1 MPTETN
7 KLALLNSALR
17 MVGSYHIS
25 GDDESSTTYEIASR
39 AYTQAVTELFGDNS
53 FNYNTKRVVL
63 TGEVATDFS
72 EYQYKYTLPNDF
84 NVFLLVENSNDFLVT
99 EYRFANGNLYSSE
112 SILKLT
118 YTYVPSIET
127 SAAGLPKF
135 LTRLLTLHMAQNMC
149 IELSG
154 SDERHELL
162 AKQYTL
168 ALHRARTLE
177 GRQGPAQEYVNDA
190 LRMVG
195 NHQKEGENDTDRIYE
210 SGTSYEIASRAYV
223 QAINEIFGNNS
234 FNFNTKRVSLTGVV
248 SSEFTEHQ
256 YEFELPADFNTFL
269 IIEKTNDFLL
279 TDYRFANEKLYC
291 SEINVKLTY
300 TFIPLFEAASFELP
314 SFLRSLLTLHMA
326 QSISL
331 EITGSAERHQLLYGE
346 YLRALDKARI
356 LEGRQGPSQKY
367 LNDALRMVGSY
378 QRQSENETSQVYDSS
393 TTYEIA
399 SRSYS
404 QAITEIFGNNSF
416 NFNTKRVSLAGAVS
430 SEFTEH
436 QYEFE
441 LPADFN
447 TFLIIEKTNDFL
459 LTDYRFANEKLYCSE
474 INVKLT
480 YTFIPLFEAASFEL
494 PSFLRSLLTLHMAQ
508 SISLEITGSAER
520 HQLLYGEY
528 LRALDKAR
536 ILEGR
541 QGPSQKYLNDALRMV
556 GSYQRQS
563 ESETSQVYDSSTT
576 YEIASRSYSQAI
588 TEIFGNNSFN
598 FNTKRVTLTGT
609 TSVEFSD
616 FGYEFELPADYNTF
630 LIIETANDFLA
641 TDYRFANGKLYYSD
655 STLKLTYTFIPLF
668 ETPSFELPPFLR
680 SLLTLHMA
688 QNMALEISGSA
699 ERHQLLFAEY
709 LRNLRKARS
718 LEARQGPS
726 QKYLNDALRMVG
738 GVDSVRE
745 DGTDK
750 VSDSGTTY
758 EMARRSY
765 TQAVAEIFGDNIFN
779 YNTKLVTLT
788 GVESLSFKDYKYE
801 YTLPLDLNILLKVES
816 LDDYLVTDYRLIN
829 GKLYSSEASL
839 KVTHT
844 YVPSLTEIDS
854 TLPAFLARTL
864 VLHMAQNLV
873 IVLAGSE
880 NPYANRRYETL
891 ANQYTVALRRARTLE
906 GRQGPA
912 QTYINDGNS
921 QFISAHQRYGSI

>member
-1 MPTETN
+1 
-7 KLALLNSALR
+7 

-269 IIEKTNDFLL
+269 VIEKTNDFLL

-300 TFIPLFEAASFELP
+300 TFIPLFETASFELP

-326 QSISL
+326 QNMAL
-331 EITGSAERHQLLYGE
+331 EISGSAERHQLLFAE
-346 YLRALDKARI
+346 YLRALDKAKS

-378 QRQSENETSQVYDSS
+378 Q
-393 TTYEIA
+393 
-399 SRSYS
+399 
-404 QAITEIFGNNSF
+404 
-416 NFNTKRVSLAGAVS
+416 K
-430 SEFTEH
+430 
-436 QYEFE
+436 
-441 LPADFN
+441 
-447 TFLIIEKTNDFL
+447 
-459 LTDYRFANEKLYCSE
+459 
-474 INVKLT
+474 
-480 YTFIPLFEAASFEL
+480 
-494 PSFLRSLLTLHMAQ
+494 
-508 SISLEITGSAER
+508 
-520 HQLLYGEY
+520 
-528 LRALDKAR
+528 
-536 ILEGR
+536 
-541 QGPSQKYLNDALRMV
+541 
-556 GSYQRQS
+556 QS